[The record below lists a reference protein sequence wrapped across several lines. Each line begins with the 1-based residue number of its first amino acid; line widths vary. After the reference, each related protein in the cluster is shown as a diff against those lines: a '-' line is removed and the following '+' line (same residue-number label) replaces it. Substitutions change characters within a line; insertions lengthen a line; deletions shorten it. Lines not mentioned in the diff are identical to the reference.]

1 LKKIVERI
9 NNILMND
16 NEFKKPAAYKN
27 TTAMEA
33 RPILKAV
40 QPKEENVNL
49 LTRMFGKLKFW

>member
-1 LKKIVERI
+1 
-9 NNILMND
+9 MND